1 MTDEELDTSSTDALH
16 WAEQFC
22 KTLKKINRAKYPGR
36 RTDMDVD
43 WVQGWFAN
51 YWAAVN
57 DPLQKQIDDL
67 YEIHGIKTDQLG
79 NDLFEKDQKICELE
93 KCEKVKTIND
103 FVYVR
108 KDVIFNILNGI
119 ENET

>member
-1 MTDEELDTSSTDALH
+1 MSDEKLDTSSTDALH

-22 KTLKKINRAKYPGR
+22 KTLAKINRAKYPGR
-36 RTDMDVD
+36 RTEIDVD

-57 DPLQKQIDDL
+57 DPLQKQIEAL
-67 YEIHGIKTDQLG
+67 VGQVY
-79 NDLFEKDQKICELE
+79 ELE
-93 KCEKVKTIND
+93 KSEKVKTIND

-108 KDVIFNILNGI
+108 KDVIFHILNGI
-119 ENET
+119 ENEKS